1 MEYIMEKALSSA
13 SEMVHNDEIHYS
25 FQKGLT
31 DAEGIYECIVYE
43 NIDSHTGKGSESI
56 AVSSFKV
63 LPYIKSPTA
72 YFFDWKVFEP
82 GRGTGSRLFP
92 VILDYLSS
100 DYDKIKLQVSSDNT
114 AAMKIYSQNQ
124 LEITETAT

>member
-13 SEMVHNDEIHYS
+13 SEMVHNDEIPYS
-25 FQKGLT
+25 FQKGLK

-43 NIDSHTGKGSESI
+43 NIDSQAAKSSEPI

-124 LEITETAT
+124 LEITETAI